1 MTGEHRTE
9 KKKEKR
15 KKGGKKKEQ
24 LNALLI
30 NVHPFLHCAFI
41 TLERHESDKFR
52 QVEWRREKP
61 RGRQEEG
68 KRAEEKADKK
78 QGSKLWRGGELSEL
92 SQLKVNYLSA
102 KTTEFQSVGE

>member
-9 KKKEKR
+9 KKKKEER
-15 KKGGKKKEQ
+15 RGGKKKEQ

-30 NVHPFLHCAFI
+30 NVHPFLHCPFI

-78 QGSKLWRGGELSEL
+78 QGSKL
-92 SQLKVNYLSA
+92 
-102 KTTEFQSVGE
+102 